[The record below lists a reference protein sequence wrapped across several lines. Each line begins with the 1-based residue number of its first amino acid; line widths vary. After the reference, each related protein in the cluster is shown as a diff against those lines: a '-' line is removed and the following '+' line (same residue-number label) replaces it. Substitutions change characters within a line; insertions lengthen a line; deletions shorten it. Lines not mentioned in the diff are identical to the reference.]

1 MNFEYYYGTQADQ
14 FSFIRIPRI
23 LLLDEAFSALSLSAK
38 VLYSVL
44 LDRMGLSMK
53 NKWLDEENK
62 VYIIYQITEIQ
73 SDLGFSKKK
82 AMDYLTELEKI
93 GLIVRESVPEDARL
107 KRIVL
112 TEKAISLHND
122 VEKECQFF
130 ESVLTA
136 EISME
141 DLEQFQKTLQVM
153 CKNLT
158 DYESKGGNSTC

>member
-1 MNFEYYYGTQADQ
+1 VTATLN
-14 FSFIRIPRI
+14 
-23 LLLDEAFSALSLSAK
+23 
-38 VLYSVL
+38 
-44 LDRMGLSMK
+44 RMEK
-53 NKWLDEENK
+53 N
-62 VYIIYQITEIQ
+62 
-73 SDLGFSKKK
+73 
-82 AMDYLTELEKI
+82 

-136 EISME
+136 GISME

>member
-1 MNFEYYYGTQADQ
+1 MNNLNQKEGV
-14 FSFIRIPRI
+14 S
-23 LLLDEAFSALSLSAK
+23 DEETSSAGIAVPAVSATASALYADDSILQPFSWDSG
-38 VLYSVL
+38 VHGWLIHFLYDQTEPVYQRDIEKRLCIRRSTVTATL
-44 LDRMGLSMK
+44 NRMEK
-53 NKWLDEENK
+53 N
-62 VYIIYQITEIQ
+62 
-73 SDLGFSKKK
+73 
-82 AMDYLTELEKI
+82 

-136 EISME
+136 GISME

>member
-1 MNFEYYYGTQADQ
+1 MTGVHGWLIYFLYDQ
-14 FSFIRIPRI
+14 TEPVYQRDIEKRLCIRRSTVTAT
-23 LLLDEAFSALSLSAK
+23 LN
-38 VLYSVL
+38 
-44 LDRMGLSMK
+44 RMEK
-53 NKWLDEENK
+53 N
-62 VYIIYQITEIQ
+62 
-73 SDLGFSKKK
+73 
-82 AMDYLTELEKI
+82 

-136 EISME
+136 GISME
-141 DLEQFQKTLQVM
+141 DLEQFQKNLQVM

>member
-1 MNFEYYYGTQADQ
+1 MKKQVPPESPFRLFPPLHQLCTLMTRYCNRSRGIREQEQLTGVHGWLIHFLYDQ
-14 FSFIRIPRI
+14 TEPVYQRDIEKRLCIRRSTVTAT
-23 LLLDEAFSALSLSAK
+23 LN
-38 VLYSVL
+38 
-44 LDRMGLSMK
+44 RMEK
-53 NKWLDEENK
+53 N
-62 VYIIYQITEIQ
+62 
-73 SDLGFSKKK
+73 
-82 AMDYLTELEKI
+82 

-122 VEKECQFF
+122 VEKE
-130 ESVLTA
+130 
-136 EISME
+136 ISME

>member
-1 MNFEYYYGTQADQ
+1 MKKQVQPESPFRLFPPLHQLCTLMTRYCNRSRGIREQDQ
-14 FSFIRIPRI
+14 LTGVHGWLIHFLYDQTEPVYQRDIEKRLCIRRSTVTAT
-23 LLLDEAFSALSLSAK
+23 LN
-38 VLYSVL
+38 
-44 LDRMGLSMK
+44 RMEK
-53 NKWLDEENK
+53 N
-62 VYIIYQITEIQ
+62 
-73 SDLGFSKKK
+73 
-82 AMDYLTELEKI
+82 

-136 EISME
+136 GISME